1 MKAVPV
7 PAPDAGGYALVRVAD
22 GVWSVRALA
31 EGETFHPVIG
41 PVAEAEAVY
50 LRPLRL
56 IERLRAGP
64 DEWVVWDVGLG
75 AAANV
80 LTLLRAARDLTAPLR
95 VVSFDRTLAPLDF
108 ARRHAAA
115 LGYLAGYEAVVDH
128 VLTERAVRFR
138 NGRQP
143 VDWTVCLG
151 DFPTLLAGERARDL
165 PAPHAIL
172 YDAFSPARNPEMWTR
187 ALFERLR
194 ARLDP
199 RRPCALATYSRATLV
214 RVTLLV
220 AGFYVGAGGASGE
233 KEETTVAAT
242 DPALIARPLDRRWLA
257 RARRSNSA
265 EPLAGP
271 RYVQARLTAATC
283 EQLEAH
289 PQFQGP

>member
-1 MKAVPV
+1 MRAA
-7 PAPDAGGYALVRVAD
+7 PASAPGEGGYALVRVAG

-31 EGETFHPVIG
+31 VGETFHPVIG

-56 IERLRAGP
+56 LERLSAGP
-64 DEWVVWDVGLG
+64 GEFVVWDVGLG

-80 LTLLRAARDLTAPLR
+80 LTLLRAARDLAAPLR
-95 VVSFDRTLAPLDF
+95 VVSFDRTLTALDF

-115 LGYLAGYEAVVDH
+115 LEYFAGYEAVVDR
-128 VLTERAVRFR
+128 LLAARAVRFR

-143 VDWTVCLG
+143 VDWTVCVE
-151 DFPTLLAGERARDL
+151 DFPALLASARARDL

-187 ALFERLR
+187 PLFERLQ

-233 KEETTVAAT
+233 KEETTVAAS

-271 RYVQARLTAATC
+271 RYVQARLTAAT
-283 EQLEAH
+283 LERLERH
-289 PQFQGP
+289 PQFQGA